1 MSLTAPWGVGRGYPS
16 LQVAPPDWSVLM
28 EESDYATAG
37 LVALAMALIKLV
49 EKGFAKAN
57 SDSAATK
64 ASLLEVQ
71 VGALAG
77 EVEELKTKLCAFHDD
92 FISMRESIK
101 IYMAVQKASK
111 GEKDD

>member
-1 MSLTAPWGVGRGYPS
+1 
-16 LQVAPPDWSVLM
+16 M

-57 SDSAATK
+57 SDSASTK

-71 VGALAG
+71 VAALAG